1 MGINLKNVAAY
12 IHGQPPS
19 ALDGL
24 FQAVEAKCKDLK
36 LTPGRRDNVSG
47 NAEGT
52 SSNVNVRGVLAFVD
66 GVTAISDEE
75 NKPLA
80 ADAADKPAPG
90 DSLTVL
96 SEKENR
102 RANLPARETERKARV
117 AAKQA
122 ALDDLRRLYGTLQAR
137 FAASGY
143 KPKVAAV
150 EAPQPAPVAPAA
162 EPAAKP
168 AAETAK
174 PASTPTP
181 APDAT

>member
-1 MGINLKNVAAY
+1 M
-12 IHGQPPS
+12 
-19 ALDGL
+19 
-24 FQAVEAKCKDLK
+24 
-36 LTPGRRDNVSG
+36 
-47 NAEGT
+47 
-52 SSNVNVRGVLAFVD
+52 
-66 GVTAISDEE
+66 
-75 NKPLA
+75 
-80 ADAADKPAPG
+80 
-90 DSLTVL
+90 L